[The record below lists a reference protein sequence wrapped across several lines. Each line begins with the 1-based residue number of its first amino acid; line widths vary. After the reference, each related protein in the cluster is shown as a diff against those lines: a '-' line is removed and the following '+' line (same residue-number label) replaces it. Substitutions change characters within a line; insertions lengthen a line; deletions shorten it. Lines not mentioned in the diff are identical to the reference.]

1 MKNNQFDT
9 KRLDG
14 LPIDTIAQK
23 LGLQLRKNKCNCFI
37 HDEKTPSFSIY

>member
-14 LPIDTIAQK
+14 LPIDTVAQK
-23 LGLQLRKNKCNCFI
+23 LGLQLRKNKCI
-37 HDEKTPSFSIY
+37 GIGA